1 MDESWFSQPRELVT
15 WTATDAQI
23 PKLVEC
29 IQQLGGVRELHLEQ
43 SPVTEEGI
51 AILKGE
57 LPGVAVLTRT
67 DLINRRSEPP
77 QARFATAAVQL
88 IAIAVAGFSCIT
100 IVLVWPLIQWRRQV
114 VPKRIGIQAM
124 ASESP

>member
-1 MDESWFSQPRELVT
+1 MDESWFSQPQELVT

-23 PKLVEC
+23 PKLVDC

-43 SPVTEEGI
+43 SPVTEKGI

-67 DLINRRSEPP
+67 DLVIQRSEPP
-77 QARFATAAVQL
+77 QDRFAIAAVQL
-88 IAIAVAGFSCIT
+88 LAIAGAGLFCIT
-100 IVLVWPLIQWRRQV
+100 IVLVWPLIQWRKNNV
-114 VPKRIGIQAM
+114 LKR
-124 ASESP
+124 